1 MNDKQLVTLE
11 DLEALY
17 AKASGKAQN
26 SLKSFQSAHT
36 ILERHL
42 YAERLLK
49 NDYHKVDWSEE
60 CKSPKDILNFA
71 YLWMNP
77 LVWQEPSTEPDLLID
92 GRIAKEVFDGDRFY
106 EITDLTEYIYEQI
119 ILAYADSP
127 TVFDRDIL
135 EAKFVK
141 GMYDWSPLTWDVKT
155 FIEDVIEG
163 QEIDENELNK
173 TYYNFIRLRYNLQ
186 LIAEKRSP
194 KQAAK
199 LLITL
204 RNEWK
209 KIKLNK
215 TGFHLMEADDIAEF
229 ETQLF
234 NNFDDL
240 LSEWEGVTNSHS
252 LATSILAIT
261 EETPY
266 QMCAKEVI
274 QIITEAKSKADACR
288 KLMTNSKFIDFKD
301 KTDDDK
307 AAAVNPWVAQTN
319 KDYVFTGDDFRKAR
333 NG

>member
-11 DLEALY
+11 ELEALY

-26 SLKSFQSAHT
+26 SLKSIQSARN

-77 LVWQEPSTEPDLLID
+77 LIWQEPSTEPDLLID

-204 RNEWK
+204 QNEWK

-215 TGFHLMEADDIAEF
+215 TGFHLMEADDITEF

-261 EETPY
+261 EEISY
-266 QMCAKEVI
+266 EMCAKEVI

>member
-11 DLEALY
+11 ELEALY

-26 SLKSFQSAHT
+26 SLKSIQSARN

-204 RNEWK
+204 QNEWK

-261 EETPY
+261 EEISY
-266 QMCAKEVI
+266 EMCAKEVI

>member
-1 MNDKQLVTLE
+1 MKDKQLVTLE
-11 DLEALY
+11 ELEALY

-26 SLKSFQSAHT
+26 SLKSIQSARN

-261 EETPY
+261 EEISY
-266 QMCAKEVI
+266 EMCAKEVI